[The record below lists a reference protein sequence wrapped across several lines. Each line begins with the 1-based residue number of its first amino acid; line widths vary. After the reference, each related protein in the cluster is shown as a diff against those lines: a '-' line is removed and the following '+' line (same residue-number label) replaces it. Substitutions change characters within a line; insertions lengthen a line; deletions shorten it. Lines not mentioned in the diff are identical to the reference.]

1 MYFLC
6 CVVCLL
12 CLWWLLV
19 FFLRA
24 KEPSYD
30 KEAIRRC
37 LDELRQWTSGLR
49 LPVDHDLNHFV
60 KVFQHAL
67 RAVTNMHRKMKLT
80 RDEITSIL
88 LAALNHDADDV
99 KLKKELPPQTTPYTT
114 EYPNAY
120 HLLIKS
126 GCEKYVDLVLEMIS
140 LVSASKNGNRM
151 NLPENQRWK
160 YIPRDADR
168 LEALGA
174 IGIKRVAT
182 GVFRARMPFRVDAT
196 PLPTSHEELRLILQ
210 SRPLEKYIENKGK
223 SASMLDHFYDK
234 LLHLNVV
241 ASANAYIRQEN
252 ERRMIQMTNWLF
264 SVNRTLKISDLF
276 QTKVDLPS
284 SYVEL
289 ERLIEG
295 KRFYS

>member
-1 MYFLC
+1 MHLILWY
-6 CVVCLL
+6 VACLL
-12 CLWWLLV
+12 CLLGGLV
-19 FFLRA
+19 FYLRA

-30 KEAIRRC
+30 KVAVSKC
-37 LDELRQWTSGLR
+37 LDELRQWTSNLK
-49 LPVDHDLNHFV
+49 LPTDHNFSHFV

-67 RAVTNMHRKMKLT
+67 LAIQEVHIKFRLT
-80 RDEITSIL
+80 GDQLTSIL
-88 LAALNHDADDV
+88 LAALLHDGDDV
-99 KLKKELPPQTTPYTT
+99 KLKKELPAQTTPYTT

-196 PLPTSHEELRLILQ
+196 SL
-210 SRPLEKYIENKGK
+210 
-223 SASMLDHFYDK
+223 
-234 LLHLNVV
+234 
-241 ASANAYIRQEN
+241 
-252 ERRMIQMTNWLF
+252 TNF
-264 SVNRTLKISDLF
+264 I
-276 QTKVDLPS
+276 
-284 SYVEL
+284 
-289 ERLIEG
+289 
-295 KRFYS
+295 